1 MQRIFISHATD
12 DKPFVDKFVEEI
24 LTSGFGVKPDGYFYS
39 SDDFSGI
46 KTGEDFIERMR
57 SEMKDSA
64 VVIALITPRYLERP
78 FCLMELGAVWV
89 LTKNVL
95 PILVDE
101 VSFSIVSATLGPV
114 QGLKISDTDK
124 FPELREA
131 LAKHIDLLNVPEGRR
146 SKAYQNWKRRV
157 SRYQSKFLGP
167 ARSVSADQH
176 EELQQAFA
184 TLTDEHEALEED
196 LEKVEALLKELEAAD
211 SAEERD
217 NIRAEHADA
226 SLSEQI
232 DKLISEVK
240 QNVPGGMHEAICLHV
255 CMRRFCRETTVEPED
270 YKGAFDAAIA
280 DQYIDDDLDPNWNQ
294 RRMKMWLP
302 RLIALAKFLNDP
314 ENSEALEELSDSEDT
329 SYEIGEREFWIKTVG
344 WRGG

>member
-240 QNVPGGMHEAICLHV
+240 QNVSV
-255 CMRRFCRETTVEPED
+255 VR
-270 YKGAFDAAIA
+270 
-280 DQYIDDDLDPNWNQ
+280 
-294 RRMKMWLP
+294 
-302 RLIALAKFLNDP
+302 
-314 ENSEALEELSDSEDT
+314 
-329 SYEIGEREFWIKTVG
+329 
-344 WRGG
+344 